1 MLSVSRLTI
10 NTIKTRADDNFMYI
24 LVHHDQVYSLR
35 QCFCWCT
42 FIHRL
47 FALSFLRFSS
57 GDVRPFIRS
66 IFKTHELVDKAR
78 NGDRDVGS
86 PLHYPALTTAGSS
99 QETGKDKK
107 AEAGA
112 GSTASA
118 VGGGGGSAGDKPS
131 ATTTAAVQ
139 Q

>member
-1 MLSVSRLTI
+1 MHVST
-10 NTIKTRADDNFMYI
+10 N
-24 LVHHDQVYSLR
+24 HDQVSYSPSFFLGML
-35 QCFCWCT
+35 
-42 FIHRL
+42 IHRL
-47 FALSFLRFSS
+47 CACSRRLFFSS

-99 QETGKDKK
+99 QEKDKDRK
-107 AEAGA
+107 GEVGT

-118 VGGGGGSAGDKPS
+118 VGGGGGSADGKPS

-139 Q
+139 